1 MRGRGERHQIL
12 ESCQQLEPVLGRGR
26 LLQDRAWR
34 GRVRNRERR
43 RRECQQRQM
52 ERAWCAGH
60 VISELQHAKLWP
72 LPAVRMQRRDVST
85 FTLFR
90 MLIFRTFIFCFPYN
104 VLTLSDI
111 TKTTSTTVTVWWV
124 VHS

>member
-1 MRGRGERHQIL
+1 M
-12 ESCQQLEPVLGRGR
+12 QLEPVLGRGR

-90 MLIFRTFIFCFPYN
+90 MLIFRTFLFFVSRTMCSLYLILRKRQVP
-104 VLTLSDI
+104 L
-111 TKTTSTTVTVWWV
+111 
-124 VHS
+124 